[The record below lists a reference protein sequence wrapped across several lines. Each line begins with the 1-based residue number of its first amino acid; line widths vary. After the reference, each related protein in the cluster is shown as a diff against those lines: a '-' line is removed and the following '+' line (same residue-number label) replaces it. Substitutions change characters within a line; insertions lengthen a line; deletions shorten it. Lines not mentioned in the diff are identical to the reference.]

1 MTSLERKLRSAEDQL
16 AARPDVVVADDH
28 VFAENRKLVSLVDK
42 YNAELN
48 EAHREIRELKSR
60 LVDSADAKERGQV
73 PAVAD
78 GPARRSTVETRR
90 VERGTERGASRDTR
104 TQVTPGRLR

>member
-16 AARPDVVVADDH
+16 AAARPDVVVADDH

-60 LVDSADAKERGQV
+60 LVDSADAKVLGHGRPHKGKWGQL
-73 PAVAD
+73 
-78 GPARRSTVETRR
+78 
-90 VERGTERGASRDTR
+90 
-104 TQVTPGRLR
+104 TP

>member
-28 VFAENRKLVSLVDK
+28 VFAENRKLMSLVDK

-60 LVDSADAKERGQV
+60 LVDSADAKVRGHGRPHKGKWGQL
-73 PAVAD
+73 
-78 GPARRSTVETRR
+78 
-90 VERGTERGASRDTR
+90 
-104 TQVTPGRLR
+104 TPLKRMKD